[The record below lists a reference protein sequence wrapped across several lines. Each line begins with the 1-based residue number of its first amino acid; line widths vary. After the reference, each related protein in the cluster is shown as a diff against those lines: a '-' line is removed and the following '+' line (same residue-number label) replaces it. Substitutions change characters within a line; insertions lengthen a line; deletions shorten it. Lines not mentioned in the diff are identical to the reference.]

1 MFDNKDN
8 ENGISRIKVGDFV
21 LVVSIILATIA
32 NFTRFGISYKGVS
45 QITAVTILIYIITMM
60 TYNHC
65 FNKGKIEGK
74 QDKIYIDTEKEYNDE
89 KDSVI
94 KANLTGRLRD
104 FTEYYIKNELVDY
117 RKSLLLQ
124 YDIDYDTYSEKYL
137 HMKSSDIMKEK
148 QLDFRMKRAII
159 KCNKV
164 KPISLSRYDIITDN
178 EKKMNRSKPIG
189 FSGNRMEK
197 IDKVSQSIKRLL
209 VSLFTGA
216 IGVDIVL
223 NFSWISVVT
232 WAIRM
237 LPILTALVTGQMN
250 GFRNVTE
257 TEVSFKQKQIY
268 MIRLFKDWCEKHKED
283 KPSN

>member
-89 KDSVI
+89 KDSVN

-159 KCNKV
+159 KCNKA

-223 NFSWISVVT
+223 KFSWISVVT

>member
-94 KANLTGRLRD
+94 KENLTGRLRD

-159 KCNKV
+159 KCNKA

>member
-89 KDSVI
+89 KDSVN

-159 KCNKV
+159 KCNKA

>member
-1 MFDNKDN
+1 
-8 ENGISRIKVGDFV
+8 
-21 LVVSIILATIA
+21 
-32 NFTRFGISYKGVS
+32 
-45 QITAVTILIYIITMM
+45 
-60 TYNHC
+60 
-65 FNKGKIEGK
+65 
-74 QDKIYIDTEKEYNDE
+74 
-89 KDSVI
+89 
-94 KANLTGRLRD
+94 
-104 FTEYYIKNELVDY
+104 
-117 RKSLLLQ
+117 
-124 YDIDYDTYSEKYL
+124 
-137 HMKSSDIMKEK
+137 
-148 QLDFRMKRAII
+148 
-159 KCNKV
+159 
-164 KPISLSRYDIITDN
+164 
-178 EKKMNRSKPIG
+178 MNRSKPIG